1 MTEAIVRVNKQGR
14 VTIPVSLRQ
23 HLGLVNGSKL
33 IIRLEGKQIVLEQP
47 ENAFARLRSTFNS
60 PTSVVDELIA
70 ERRDQAAN
78 E

>member
-1 MTEAIVRVNKQGR
+1 MTETIIRVNEQGR
-14 VTIPVSLRQ
+14 VTIPVGLRQ
-23 HLGLVNGSKL
+23 QLGLVCGSKL

-60 PTSVVDELIA
+60 PTSVVGELIA